1 MFAFINGKIAE
12 AGEGYLV
19 LENNG
24 IGYELTV
31 SSYTLQKYA
40 KVGAEAKL
48 HTYLQV
54 REDGLSL
61 YGFSSKEEKNMFEKL
76 ISVSGVGCKAAIAVM
91 SGISVSD
98 LALCI
103 ATGDAKKLTSVKG
116 VGKKTAERIILE
128 LKEKVNFDVSENRSL
143 PGAEISL
150 SGDFE
155 DAVTALAALGI
166 PKSEAGKAVE
176 RAIAGGAKGLEEIIA
191 KSLKSL
197 Y

>member
-1 MFAFINGKIAE
+1 
-12 AGEGYLV
+12 
-19 LENNG
+19 
-24 IGYELTV
+24 
-31 SSYTLQKYA
+31 
-40 KVGAEAKL
+40 
-48 HTYLQV
+48 
-54 REDGLSL
+54 
-61 YGFSSKEEKNMFEKL
+61 MFEKL

-150 SGDFE
+150 GGDFE

>member
-1 MFAFINGKIAE
+1 M
-12 AGEGYLV
+12 
-19 LENNG
+19 
-24 IGYELTV
+24 
-31 SSYTLQKYA
+31 
-40 KVGAEAKL
+40 
-48 HTYLQV
+48 
-54 REDGLSL
+54 
-61 YGFSSKEEKNMFEKL
+61 
-76 ISVSGVGCKAAIAVM
+76 GCKAAIAVM

>member
-12 AGEGYLV
+12 AGEGFLV
-19 LENNG
+19 LENGG

-31 SSYTLQKYA
+31 SSYTLQKFS
-40 KVGAEAKL
+40 KTGTDAKL
-48 HTYLQV
+48 YTYLQT

-61 YGFSSKEEKNMFEKL
+61 FGFASREEKSMFEKL
-76 ISVSGVGCKAAIAVM
+76 ISVSGVGCKAAIAIL

-116 VGKKTAERIILE
+116 VGKKTAERILLE
-128 LKEKVNFDVSENRSL
+128 LKEKVGEMAPAEAGSFS
-143 PGAEISL
+143 PEISAG
-150 SGDFE
+150 GDFE

-166 PKSEAGKAVE
+166 PKSEAGRCVE

-191 KSLKSL
+191 RALKSL

>member
-1 MFAFINGKIAE
+1 MFAFINGKVAE
-12 AGEGYLV
+12 AGEGFLV
-19 LENNG
+19 LENGG

-31 SSYTLQKYA
+31 SSYTLQKFS
-40 KVGAEAKL
+40 KTGTDAKL
-48 HTYLQV
+48 YTYLQT

-61 YGFSSKEEKNMFEKL
+61 FGFASREEKSMFEKL
-76 ISVSGVGCKAAIAVM
+76 ISVSGVGCKAAIAIL

-116 VGKKTAERIILE
+116 VGKKTAERILLE
-128 LKEKVNFDVSENRSL
+128 LKEKVGEMAPAEAGSFS
-143 PGAEISL
+143 PEISAG
-150 SGDFE
+150 GDFE

-166 PKSEAGKAVE
+166 PKSEAGICVE

-191 KSLKSL
+191 RALKSL